1 MSCNIEPS
9 AKKAANDDTDKLEL
23 LEKKVYSLIHCS
35 LELIHTRFVAFR
47 NKQSPKV
54 SAVQSNMNIHSHTT
68 NIVKEVENKG
78 FLSCHLCLNAQTQE
92 QHTEP
97 DASYTI
103 IAVPKK
109 ILSSNKNALNA
120 YLPISWNISGEILKL
135 IKK

>member
-92 QHTEP
+92 Q
-97 DASYTI
+97 DRKS
-103 IAVPKK
+103 VV
-109 ILSSNKNALNA
+109 
-120 YLPISWNISGEILKL
+120 
-135 IKK
+135 